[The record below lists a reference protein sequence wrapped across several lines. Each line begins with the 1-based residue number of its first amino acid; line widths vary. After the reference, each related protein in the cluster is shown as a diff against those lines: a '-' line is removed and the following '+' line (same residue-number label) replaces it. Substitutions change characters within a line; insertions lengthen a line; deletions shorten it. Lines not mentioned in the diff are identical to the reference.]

1 MSAAESREPRQLGP
15 GVEIPREFTIAQDK
29 LVQKLMA
36 PDSRKVKGKGAGR
49 ENILSVHIGQKRSKG
64 KPTGSLAVV
73 VSVLKKYSPAK
84 VQPKYRIPKQ
94 VKVGKVLVPVDV
106 KLGSL
111 IAPNAGG
118 GAICGIEKPDIGRG
132 SIGCFCFKNVAEG
145 HYDFLLTGN
154 HVIGRFVNGNPGG
167 DSSEDDVFQY
177 ADFVQNSPHGAQLTS
192 TLIKMGTLDG
202 PDGSIDAAIAYTNE
216 QNPPGDANQHAGLKF
231 SGTIVRASEG
241 DEVMLFGAR
250 SKVLAK
256 GTVRRRLAAKDVPY
270 LAQNHFPINRVI
282 TIKDV
287 LVITP
292 ISGPTDEHGNLVFS
306 QGGDSGSLVI
316 TSDGHPTGLLIAGG
330 TDTELGQISLVGDL
344 TTIKGDLG
352 FDGIHPVE

>member
-1 MSAAESREPRQLGP
+1 
-15 GVEIPREFTIAQDK
+15 
-29 LVQKLMA
+29 
-36 PDSRKVKGKGAGR
+36 
-49 ENILSVHIGQKRSKG
+49 
-64 KPTGSLAVV
+64 
-73 VSVLKKYSPAK
+73 
-84 VQPKYRIPKQ
+84 
-94 VKVGKVLVPVDV
+94 
-106 KLGSL
+106 
-111 IAPNAGG
+111 
-118 GAICGIEKPDIGRG
+118 
-132 SIGCFCFKNVAEG
+132 
-145 HYDFLLTGN
+145 LLTGN